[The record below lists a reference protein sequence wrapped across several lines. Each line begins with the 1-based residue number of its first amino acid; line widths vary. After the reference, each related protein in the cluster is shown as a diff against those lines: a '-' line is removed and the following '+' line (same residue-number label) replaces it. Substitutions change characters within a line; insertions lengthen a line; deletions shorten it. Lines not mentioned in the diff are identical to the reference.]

1 MNSINLKN
9 FTSRQLKTIQPR
21 ILKGTRDFLPAD
33 MARRD
38 YMMNTIRSV
47 FERFG
52 YDTIETPVIEYAE
65 TLLGKYGAEG
75 TKLLYQ
81 FKDNGGRDIA
91 LRYDQTVPT
100 ARFVAMYANQL
111 PMPFKRYQISRVWR
125 ADKPAKGR
133 YREFYQCDVD
143 IIGTDAILSEVEIAA
158 VVSDVFTELGFT
170 NYTIRCNSRRLIN
183 SILDTLGVAKIDQ
196 PRVIQLLDKLDKIGA
211 AGVRAE
217 LVTVIDTA
225 QADSVITMVTMSG
238 SNAEKLEA
246 LQQYDVSAL
255 KQFFALCSAYGI
267 PESALVFDVSLARG
281 LEYYTGLIYEVMIP
295 DLDLGS
301 VCGGGR
307 YENLCNM
314 FTTQQFSGVGVA
326 FGFDRILVAMEE
338 LGLLSDIGLNAQV
351 LVTNYDEDRVG
362 ASISAVRDLQTAGMN
377 TELYIESAKFAKQFK
392 YANQKKIPFVVVI
405 GPEEIE
411 RNEVTVKTMETGKQ
425 KTIPRNQLVT
435 YFQGL
440 RV

>member
-1 MNSINLKN
+1 MN
-9 FTSRQLKTIQPR
+9 QLSENTIIEPK
-21 ILKGTRDFLPAD
+21 ILKGTRDFAPAE
-33 MARRD
+33 MAKRN
-38 YMMNTIRSV
+38 YVMEIIRTV

-65 TLLGKYGAEG
+65 TLLGKYGEEG
-75 TKLLYQ
+75 SKLLYK

-133 YREFYQCDVD
+133 YREFYQCDID
-143 IIGTDAILSEVEIAA
+143 IIGTDEILSEVEIAT
-158 VVSDVFTELGFT
+158 VVSDVFAELGFK

-183 SILDTLGVAKIDQ
+183 SILDTLGVTKDTQ

-211 AGVRAE
+211 EGVRAE
-217 LVTVIDTA
+217 LATVIDA
-225 QADSVITMVTMSG
+225 SQADSVIDIVTMTG
-238 SNAEKLEA
+238 SNSEKLET
-246 LQQYDVSAL
+246 LQQYDVSEL
-255 KQFFALCSAYGI
+255 TQFFALCSAYGI

-281 LEYYTGLIYEVMIP
+281 LDYYTGLIYEVVIP

-307 YENLCNM
+307 YENLCSM

-338 LGLLSDIGLNAQV
+338 LGLLSDVGLNAQV
-351 LVTNYDEDRVG
+351 LVTNYDQERIG
-362 ASISAVRDLQTAGMN
+362 ASISAVRDLQSVGIN

-440 RV
+440 LL